1 MNFRHIYAIIP
12 DDLLNLEQK
21 EDGVKRYARIIGGWG
36 VFVAI
41 LFCNG
46 LTARLYALEESTQQ
60 GGSNAV
66 AVHNLG
72 ETGEG
77 VNVGLMLIGNVRT
90 THEAFTDDNGVSHA
104 FNRDFTGGGISIS
117 SHDTQLAGIISSR
130 GGVAYP
136 NDIGVAPGADTYCA
150 RVIDNWTVLNNAFN
164 WLIDTNNCRVIVTGF
179 ALIGPAPDGNSQWT
193 MLYDYYAYQ
202 YGVIFANPAGNE
214 NTFVAI
220 LGDAYNGI
228 TTGGLRL
235 NDPNNQ
241 YEYRRVGSISGSGP
255 TPDGRRKPDITAPA
269 QSQTVPTSGSD
280 TTWTTVGT
288 TYGETS
294 YSVPQMAGAA
304 ALLIGLADDTAEP
317 NDNSS
322 EVIKAVVVNSAMP
335 NVNNKTGVSTNPAD
349 SNNTWNAHR
358 GYGRLDVLR
367 AYQTLNT
374 NEVEPDLSITQDKG
388 WGSGRLEQDQNNI
401 YTISVVTRCRLIATV
416 TWQRRIEWVDERHGI
431 PPQYNGIIEPDEL
444 HPYLADLDMIV
455 YSPNEPNAIFSEDV
469 FGIDPNNN
477 LEKCDLLII
486 EPGDYTIIIANDS
499 TNGEAADYGF
509 AFELHPVPSGD
520 LPPFDYSVDFTDL
533 SFLVTD
539 WLADDSTF
547 DMLLVPDGIIDF
559 VDFARLGNSW
569 LEIDPLYYQF

>member
-1 MNFRHIYAIIP
+1 
-12 DDLLNLEQK
+12 LNLEQK
-21 EDGVKRYARIIGGWG
+21 EDGVKRYARITGGWG
-36 VFVAI
+36 IFVAI
-41 LFCNG
+41 LFCTG
-46 LTARLYALEESTQQ
+46 LTEQLYALEESTQQ

-66 AVHNLG
+66 AIHNLG

-77 VNVGLMLIGNVRT
+77 VNVAVILARNVQT
-90 THEAFTDDNGVSHA
+90 THEAFLDDYNVSHA
-104 FNRDFTGGGISIS
+104 FNYDFSGDGISIS

-130 GGVAYP
+130 GGALFP
-136 NDIGVAPGADTYCA
+136 DDIGVAPGADIYCA
-150 RVIDNWTVLNNAFN
+150 RVADNSNGISWTEFNNAISD
-164 WLIDTNNCRVIVTGF
+164 LILNRGCRVIVTGF
-179 ALIGPAPDGNSQWT
+179 ELTGIDVDGQSVWT

-202 YGVIFANPAGNE
+202 YGVIFANAAGNE
-214 NTFVAI
+214 NTYVAI
-220 LGDAYNGI
+220 FGDAYNGI

-241 YEYRRVGSISGSGP
+241 YEYRMVGSISGSGP
-255 TPDGRRKPDITAPA
+255 TADGRRKPEITAPA

-280 TTWTTVGT
+280 TAWTTVGT

-294 YSVPQMAGAA
+294 YSVPHTAGAA
-304 ALLIGLADDTAEP
+304 ALLLGLADDTAEP

-322 EVIKAVVVNSAMP
+322 EVIKAVIVNSTMP
-335 NVNNKTGVSTNPAD
+335 NVNNKSGAFTNPAD
-349 SNNTWNAHR
+349 SNNTWNQDR

-374 NEVEPDLSITQDKG
+374 NEVEPDVSITQDKG
-388 WGSGRLEQDQNNI
+388 WGSGRLEQGQTEA
-401 YTISVVTRCRLIATV
+401 YTLSVAVRCRLIATV
-416 TWQRRIEWVDERHGI
+416 TWQRRIEWVDVRRGI

-444 HPYLADLDMIV
+444 HPYLANLDMFV
-455 YSPNEPNAIFSEDV
+455 YSPNEPNAIFSQDL

-477 LEKCDLLII
+477 LEKCDLLIT
-486 EPGDYTIIIANDS
+486 EPGYYTIIIANDS

-547 DMLLVPDGIIDF
+547 DMLLVPNGIIDF
-559 VDFARLGNSW
+559 VDFAKLGNSW